1 MIHLSRYWGAMKTMV
16 DREIWRKIV
25 TEKVSNMME
34 IHMAMVRNMPTKVQ
48 RRARIINKESGKH
61 KGRQRLALT

>member
-1 MIHLSRYWGAMKTMV
+1 MKTMV